1 MTLGFMYGMR
11 STTKFFSLQDERDK
25 ARFVKRG
32 YNISAVAALGL
43 ALCANNA
50 VSTLLGT
57 SLKTAASIILSFVM
71 SSSISFQF
79 YQLPAKCST
88 LFAESKAVCTSFL
101 DGLAFLI
108 GAPIWYFLGK
118 VIAQFGWSA
127 AWTIIACFLA
137 LGGVLM
143 VKALPEILDFES
155 R

>member
-1 MTLGFMYGMR
+1 MYGMR
-11 STTKFFSLQDERDK
+11 STTKFFSLQYEKDK

-101 DGLAFLI
+101 GGLAFLI

-118 VIAQFGWSA
+118 VIARFGWSA
-127 AWTIIACFLA
+127 AWTIIASFLA

>member
-1 MTLGFMYGMR
+1 MYGMR
-11 STTKFFSLQDERDK
+11 STTKFFVLQDEREK
-25 ARFVKRG
+25 SRFVKRG

-50 VSTLLGT
+50 VSNLLGT
-57 SLKTAASIILSFVM
+57 TLKTAASIILSFIM

-101 DGLAFLI
+101 DGLHVAFLI

-118 VIAQFGWSA
+118 IIAQFGWSA

-137 LGGVLM
+137 LGGESM
-143 VKALPEILDFES
+143 VKALPEILEFEG